1 MKKGVI
7 AMLIAFSFAVVSC
20 GGKKGEATEEVAADS
35 VEVVEATEGSLEGEA
50 DTTAV
55 VEAEVEG

>member
-1 MKKGVI
+1 MKKSLI
-7 AMLIAFSFAVVSC
+7 AMLIAFSFAAVSC
-20 GGKKGEATEEVAADS
+20 GGTKEEATEEVVTDS
-35 VEVVEATEGSLEGEA
+35 VEVVETTEGALEGEA